1 MARFSKDWFLTA
13 RRVLTVALWPF
24 IDWIVTIFANLSLVY
39 FRETELGLLKSIFST
54 AAIATVLNIGYLY
67 LLGREKWIPE
77 KLSAQ
82 AEKFLELERRIPFLD
97 RWKSLG
103 ILAVYTV
110 SGPAMA
116 GAPLLWLLGF
126 KGRKAY
132 TLAIIGVT
140 INSIIWVGG
149 VYNVIQQLLLSLI
162 RGLVVKL

>member
-1 MARFSKDWFLTA
+1 MAIHKEWFLTA
-13 RRVLTVALWPF
+13 RRVLTVSIWPF
-24 IDWIVTIFANLSLVY
+24 IDWVVTAFANFSLVY
-39 FRETELGLLKSIFST
+39 FRGTEVGLLKSIFST
-54 AAIATVLNIGYLY
+54 AAIAAVLNIGYLY

-82 AEKFLELERRIPFLD
+82 AEKFLELQSRIPFLD

-140 INSIIWVGG
+140 LNSIIWVGG
-149 VYNVIQQLLLSLI
+149 VYNIIQQLLLNLI

>member
-1 MARFSKDWFLTA
+1 MAQPAKGWFLTA
-13 RRVLTVALWPF
+13 RRALTVGLWPF
-24 IDWIVTIFANLSLVY
+24 IDFVVTGFANFSLVY
-39 FRETELGLLKSIFST
+39 FRGTEVGLLKAIFST
-54 AAIATVLNIGYLY
+54 AAVAAILNISYLY
-67 LLGREKWIPE
+67 LLAREKWIPD
-77 KLSAQ
+77 KLAQ
-82 AEKFLELERRIPFLD
+82 QTEKFLELQSRIPFLD

-132 TLAIIGVT
+132 TLAAVGVT
-140 INSIIWVGG
+140 INSIVWVGG
-149 VYNVIQQLLLSLI
+149 VYNIIQQLLLSLI